1 MRYAE
6 KRTKN
11 QDLEN
16 IQEDNRRWWTTH
28 TMSYDWRSP
37 ISAEMYSSAWF
48 DEIDRRF
55 IYSARLFAH
64 DASAFDRII
73 PFEALKDKRVLEIGC
88 GMGLHA
94 ELMARAG
101 AKVVAIDIS
110 ETSVMATRKRAAL
123 KKLSLDVRQMDAA
136 KLDFEDQGFDFVW
149 SWGAIHHAAQT
160 GRIVKDIHRVLRP
173 GGEVRAMVYNLDG
186 MPAYI
191 TIATKHL
198 LNFWRGRS
206 LDQNLW
212 QSTGG
217 FLARHYTKDLLA
229 DLFNTFFFDTRV
241 VSYGQDADAVPLPRY
256 FRKPLLR
263 FFDEESLKRWAN
275 SRGAFLFVTA
285 RK

>member
-1 MRYAE
+1 MHYVE
-6 KRTKN
+6 KRDQD
-11 QDLEN
+11 QDLAN
-16 IQEDNRRWWTTH
+16 VQVANRRWWTTH

-37 ISAEMYSSAWF
+37 IAAEKYSKAWF

-55 IYSARLFAH
+55 IYGARLFAH

-73 PFEALKDKRVLEIGC
+73 PFELLKDNRALEIGC

-101 AKVVAIDIS
+101 AKMVAIDIS
-110 ETSVMATRKRAAL
+110 DTSVMATRKRAEL
-123 KKLSLDVRQMDAA
+123 KNLSIDVQQMDAA
-136 KLDFEDQGFDFVW
+136 RLDFEDESFDFVW
-149 SWGAIHHAAQT
+149 SWGVIHQAAQT
-160 GRIVKDIHRVLRP
+160 GRIVKEIHRVLRP
-173 GGEVRAMVYNLDG
+173 GGEVRVMVYNLDG

-191 TIATKHL
+191 TIVTKHL
-198 LNFWRGRS
+198 LNFWRGKS
-206 LDQNLW
+206 LDKDLW
-212 QSTGG
+212 QSTDG
-217 FLARHYTKDLLA
+217 FLARHYSKDLLA

-241 VSYGQDADAVPLPRY
+241 ESFGQDADAVPLPRY

-263 FFDEESLKRWAN
+263 FFNEESLKRWAN